1 MSTKKTSVWVV
12 YNHTGED
19 EYEKLKE
26 IDPKTLDFQPVYQ
39 IDVATVS
46 EEYEA
51 LMKGLV
57 AAGYRSKLVNAEDN
71 FKKLHRA
78 FSRARP
84 DVIFNLVEY
93 FHDDPELEAPVA
105 GYFDLLGI
113 PYTGA
118 PPGAL
123 TLCQKKGFTKQI
135 LAGHGIPTPHFRMLN
150 QPKIPKRHGLK
161 YPLIV
166 KPAREDASTGVNRHS
181 VVYDHPSL
189 LAQLERV
196 FAEFSPPILVEEFIE
211 GRELHISILGNDP
224 PRVLPAIE
232 FDFSELPDDHPKL
245 ISYEMKWSPLDESY
259 HQVHTVCP
267 AELSK
272 KELRKIEEAVVP
284 AYTVTG
290 CRDYARIDMRVNR
303 KGEVFILEVNPNPDL
318 TEGVSF
324 MESAEKAGL
333 SFSETLRTIVEGA
346 LARKRTIPAA
356 GASDPRPPETVQPT
370 T

>member
-1 MSTKKTSVWVV
+1 MKENRKSVWVV

-26 IDPKTLDFQPVYQ
+26 VDPKTLDFEPVYK

-46 EEYEA
+46 EEYDA
-51 LMKGLV
+51 VRKGLEE
-57 AAGYRSKLVNAEDN
+57 AGFRSKLLNAGDDFN
-71 FKKLHRA
+71 TLHRA
-78 FSRARP
+78 FSRTRP
-84 DVIFNLVEY
+84 DAIFNLVEY
-93 FHDDPELEAPVA
+93 FHEDPALEAPVA
-105 GYFDLLGI
+105 GYFDLMRI

-135 LAGHGIPTPHFRMLN
+135 LAGHGIPTPHFRAVN
-150 QPKIPKRHGLK
+150 VPKIPRRHGLK

-166 KPAREDASTGVNRHS
+166 KPAREDASTGVTKDS
-181 VVYDHPSL
+181 VVYDYPSL
-189 LAQLERV
+189 IAQLEKV
-196 FAEFSPPILVEEFIE
+196 FAEFAPPILVEEFIE
-211 GRELHISILGNDP
+211 GRELHISILGNTP

-232 FDFSELPDDHPKL
+232 FDFSELPDDHPQL
-245 ISYEMKWSPLDESY
+245 ISYEMKWSPLDQSY

-267 AELSK
+267 AQLTK
-272 KELRKIEEAVVP
+272 KELRKIESAVVP

-290 CRDYARIDMRVNR
+290 CRDYARIDMRMNR

-333 SFSETLRTIVEGA
+333 SFPETLKTIVDCAME
-346 LARKRTIPAA
+346 RKRP
-356 GASDPRPPETVQPT
+356 
-370 T
+370 